1 MTTYTWTVTA
11 MDCYP
16 EVDGEADVVFTVHW
30 TCAGVDGEYSSSV
43 YSTQAVTVDS
53 AEPFTPYDQLTQDQV
68 LNWVWTS
75 GVDKDVTEA
84 AVNQQIQNLIN
95 PPVVTPPLPW
105 VTLEAPIAE

>member
-30 TCAGVDGEYSSSV
+30 NLTGTDEEYSSSV

-53 AEPFTPYDQLTQDQV
+53 AEPFTPYAQLTQDQV

-105 VTLEAPIAE
+105 AEATE